1 MDRNIVVSVIM
12 PVYNGEKYI
21 CESID
26 SILFQ
31 TYFNFELIIV
41 NDGSNDGTDMVI
53 QSYDDKRIV
62 YWKLDKHH
70 GNFVARNLAMSVA
83 KGKYIAVMDA
93 DDIAEP
99 ERLERQ
105 ICYMENHS
113 DLLALGTDCVFLT
126 TGDKKNVP
134 CLYEEVCLTLLDYNC
149 FVHPSLMIRKEILHK
164 LKGYDE
170 QYHYS
175 SDYDLVC
182 RLALHG
188 KIENLSEP
196 LLRYRWHPS
205 QISFLNQEEQVKYA
219 DQIRRKYQ
227 HAFINHYKKQDQQ
240 SIEETDL
247 FHPVMGQI
255 IGLYTYAAYTNNSNY
270 GKQADTLLDKVF
282 ETTSMEIPVCLKNGL
297 LGIGCG
303 LIYLLR
309 NHFVEGNE
317 DDVLSEIDNS
327 LFGALIY
334 MDDETEVDWYGWL
347 HYFRLRILYDHPVD
361 WQVYGIAFRQHGVY
375 MLDCL
380 MRGLQKG
387 MEWDRRIIRELELY
401 HQMKLCPTKTAQ
413 ILSLLTSIDNDRLTF
428 VIPIRVDSAERE
440 RNLDVVLEQLSG
452 IENADISVL
461 EGDIQPLYRLK
472 KEYRNVKYRFIEDPD
487 PVFHRTK
494 YLNQL
499 LRDAQGAVV
508 GVWDTDVMVPEEQIL
523 DAAKAIRSG
532 RAIMSFPY
540 DGRFYMLS
548 PDDSDQFVSDRSY
561 KRLEDQVRNR
571 HLAHGP
577 HSVGGAFLVN
587 RKKYLQSGGENE
599 HFYGWGPEDA
609 ERVKRIE
616 ILGQSVYRAKGP
628 LFHLYH
634 PRKEN
639 SWYGSAEIEL
649 KNRQE
654 FLNVCSMTQEELQK
668 YIQAWKW
675 YSNNIQ
681 DA

>member
-1 MDRNIVVSVIM
+1 MAKFVGKAVT
-12 PVYNGEKYI
+12 
-21 CESID
+21 
-26 SILFQ
+26 SILQQ
-31 TYFNFELIIV
+31 TFSDFEFIIV
-41 NDGSNDGTDMVI
+41 DDASDDATSVVI
-53 QSYDDKRIV
+53 NSYQDTRIV
-62 YWKLDKHH
+62 YCKNDRNR
-70 GNFVARNLAMSVA
+70 GNYYSRNKGLRLA
-83 KGKYIAVMDA
+83 KGKYIAMMDA
-93 DDIAEP
+93 DDIAMP
-99 ERLERQ
+99 DRLEKEVA
-105 ICYMENHS
+105 YLDEYPNV
-113 DLLALGTDCVFLT
+113 LAVGADCLFWAN
-126 TGDKKNVP
+126 KKLKKV
-134 CLYEEVCLTLLDYNC
+134 VCSYPEILMALLDNNC
-149 FVHPSLMIRKEILHK
+149 FVHSSLIARAEVLRQ
-164 LKGYDE
+164 LNGYDE
-170 QYHYS
+170 HYYYS
-175 SDYDLVC
+175 ADYDLAC
-182 RLALHG
+182 RLALLG
-188 KIENLSEP
+188 KVENLAEP
-196 LLRYRWHPS
+196 LMEYRWHS
-205 QISFLNQEEQVKYA
+205 DQISASNKEKQKLFADEIRLNYQLAFVDRYKGVNQSVVEEA
-219 DQIRRKYQ
+219 DLGYP
-227 HAFINHYKKQDQQ
+227 D
-240 SIEETDL
+240 
-247 FHPVMGQI
+247 MGRLI
-255 IGLYTYAAYTNNSNY
+255 CLYTYAAYLNNSEY
-270 GKQADTLLDKVF
+270 EQQADLLLDKIF
-282 ETTSMEIPVCLKNGL
+282 ETVSMEIPVCLKNGL

-309 NHFVEGNE
+309 NHFVEGEE
-317 DDVLSEIDNS
+317 DDVLSEIDGC
-327 LFGALIY
+327 LFSALIY

-387 MEWDRRIIRELELY
+387 MEWDRRIIGELELY

-452 IENADISVL
+452 IENADISVW

-472 KEYRNVKYRFIEDPD
+472 KEYRNVKYRFIEDSD

-494 YLNQL
+494 YLNQF
-499 LRDAQGAVV
+499 LRDAQGTVV
-508 GVWDTDVMVPEEQIL
+508 GVWDTDVIVPEEQIL
-523 DAAKAIRSG
+523 DAAEAIRFG

-540 DGRFYMLS
+540 DGRFYTLS
-548 PDDSDQFVSDRSY
+548 PDDSGQFVSDRSY
-561 KRLEDQVRNR
+561 KRLEEQMRNR

-599 HFYGWGPEDA
+599 YFYGWGPEDA

-616 ILGQSVYRAKGP
+616 ILGQPVYRAKGP

-675 YSNNIQ
+675 YSNNTR

>member
-1 MDRNIVVSVIM
+1 MAVLVSVIM
-12 PVYNGEKYI
+12 PVYNMAEFVGEA
-21 CESID
+21 ID
-26 SILFQ
+26 SILRQ
-31 TYFNFELIIV
+31 TFPDFEFIIIDDASD
-41 NDGSNDGTDMVI
+41 DGSDI
-53 QSYDDKRIV
+53 ILRSYTDKRIV
-62 YWKLDKHH
+62 YERNDTNM
-70 GNFVARNLAMSVA
+70 GNYASRNKGMLRAQ
-83 KGKYIAVMDA
+83 GKYIAVMDA
-93 DDIAEP
+93 DDIAMP
-99 ERLERQ
+99 ERLEKQ
-105 ICYMENHS
+105 IGYLEKHS
-113 DLLALGTDCVFLT
+113 EVLAVGTDCIFLSN
-126 TGDKKNVP
+126 DKLKKVVNSYQEI
-134 CLYEEVCLTLLDYNC
+134 LIALLDNNC
-149 FVHPSLMIRKEILHK
+149 FVHSSLMIRTDILRQ
-164 LKGYDE
+164 LNGYNE
-170 QYHYS
+170 HYYYS
-175 SDYDLVC
+175 ADYDLIS
-182 RLALHG
+182 RMALLG
-188 KIENLSEP
+188 KVENLAEP
-196 LLRYRWHPS
+196 LMQYRWHS
-205 QISFLNQEEQVKYA
+205 CQISVTNKEKQKLFADEIRLNYQLAFVDRYKGVNQSVVEEA
-219 DQIRRKYQ
+219 DLGYP
-227 HAFINHYKKQDQQ
+227 D
-240 SIEETDL
+240 
-247 FHPVMGQI
+247 MGRLI
-255 IGLYTYAAYTNNSNY
+255 CLYTYAAYLNNSEY
-270 GKQADTLLDKVF
+270 EQQADLLLDKIF
-282 ETTSMEIPVCLKNGL
+282 ETVSMEIPVCLKNGL

-309 NHFVEGNE
+309 NHFVEGEE
-317 DDVLSEIDNS
+317 DDVLSEIDAC
-327 LFGALIY
+327 LFSALIY

-361 WQVYGIAFRQHGVY
+361 WQVYGITFRQHGVY

-387 MEWDRRIIRELELY
+387 MEWDRRIIGELELY
-401 HQMKLCPTKTAQ
+401 HQMKLCPTKTTQ